1 MNDFF
6 PYVDGEMTADSAPL
20 RQIAEAV
27 GTPFYVYS
35 TSALKSAYAAY
46 ADAFAGMDIG
56 IRYAVKANG
65 NLSIIRTLA
74 ALGAGA
80 DVVSGGEM
88 HRAVMAGV
96 PPEKIVFSGVG
107 KTIEE
112 MRTALEAGVEQINV
126 ESEPEL
132 EQLSNVA
139 NTMGV
144 VAPISLRINPNVD
157 ALTHAKITTG
167 KSDNKFG
174 IDIDRAPNVFTHAA
188 TLPGIKVKG
197 IAVHIGSQ
205 LLDLEPYRQAYGI
218 VADMVSQLRHQE
230 IAINHIDLGGGLGIA
245 CNGEFPP
252 SIAAYARVVRET
264 VGSLGCRLLL
274 EPGRSLVGNAGMLV
288 SRILYIKDSSTRRFI
303 ILDAAMNDLM
313 RPALYESF
321 HSIRPVMAAD
331 ASASLSMVDVV
342 GPICETGDTFA
353 TKRQMPPLSAGDL
366 VGIADAGA
374 YGMAMASTYNSRP
387 LVPEVMCR
395 DGAFAVVNRRQT
407 IEETMARETLPPWLM
422 DHPPSPNQSEVA

>member
-6 PYVDGEMTADSAPL
+6 PYVDGEMTADGVPL
-20 RQIAEAV
+20 RQIAEAI

-35 TSALKSAYAAY
+35 TSAIKSSYAAY
-46 ADAFAGMDIG
+46 ADAFAGMDTG

-65 NLSIIRTLA
+65 SLAVIRTLA

-80 DVVSGGEM
+80 DVVSGGELR
-88 HRAVMAGV
+88 RALIAGV
-96 PPEKIVFSGVG
+96 PASQIVFSGVG
-107 KTIEE
+107 KTAEE
-112 MRTALEAGVEQINV
+112 MRAALEAGVEQINV

-139 NTMGV
+139 SAMGV
-144 VAPISLRINPNVD
+144 VAPVSLRINPNVD

-167 KSDNKFG
+167 KSENKFG
-174 IDIDRAPNVFTHAA
+174 IDLDRAPDVFARAA
-188 TLPGIKVKG
+188 ALPGIEVKG
-197 IAVHIGSQ
+197 VAVHIGSQ
-205 LLDLEPYRQAYGI
+205 LLDLEPYRQAYRI
-218 VADMVSQLRHQE
+218 VADTVTRLRHHG

-245 CNGEFPP
+245 YNDALPP
-252 SIAAYARVVRET
+252 STAAYADLVLET
-264 VGSLGCRLLL
+264 VGNLGCRLLL

-288 SRILYIKDSSTRRFI
+288 SRVLYMKDGSTRRFA

-313 RPALYESF
+313 RPAFYESF
-321 HSIRPVMAAD
+321 HAIRPVMAAD
-331 ASASLSMVDVV
+331 AEAPLSMVDVV

-353 TKRQMPPLSAGDL
+353 SMRPLPPLAAGDL

-374 YGMAMASTYNSRP
+374 YGMAMASTYNARP

-407 IEETMARETLPPWLM
+407 IEETMARETLPPWLT
-422 DHPPSPNQSEVA
+422 DDPPSPGQPEAV